1 MFRTKGKKI
10 DINCDKIIFNEN
22 EIGTP
27 TNPDPL
33 TQIDRI
39 YTDPDNRHFKLL
51 GVYFDE
57 YLSFNKHADYT
68 CAKLSRAIFCIKRS
82 ANKLSLKSLKSI
94 KSLFCTCSPPPF
106 ILYQYLGMYIIKKY
120 FKN

>member
-57 YLSFNKHADYT
+57 Y
-68 CAKLSRAIFCIKRS
+68 
-82 ANKLSLKSLKSI
+82 
-94 KSLFCTCSPPPF
+94 
-106 ILYQYLGMYIIKKY
+106 
-120 FKN
+120 